1 VISPIRLLVSL
12 AIVAAAGSVQSE
24 TAPSPYAGQ
33 QARDIKSLSDS
44 DIKGLLEGSG
54 AGYAKAAELN
64 AYPGPAHVLEL
75 STQLHLDVSQEAATR
90 ELLAAHKARARSLGA
105 ELVRAEREPDE
116 IFSNRHADS
125 AAVDRATQRIGLLQ
139 AQLRAEHLKTHLS
152 QTALLSADQIRDYAV
167 LRGYAPAAR
176 GAAPGDAAP
185 PLTITNENP
194 FHELPSIHP
203 DLRRSVERLRGRCPW
218 R

>member
-1 VISPIRLLVSL
+1 VISPIRVLGAL

-24 TAPSPYAGQ
+24 TTPSPYAGQ

-75 STQLHLDVSQEAATR
+75 STQLHLDASQEAATR
-90 ELLAAHKARARSLGA
+90 ELLAAHQARARSLGA
-105 ELVRAEREPDE
+105 ELVMAERELDQL
-116 IFSNRHADS
+116 FANQHANS

-139 AQLRAEHLKTHLS
+139 ARLRAEHLKTHLS
-152 QTALLSADQIRDYAV
+152 QTALLSADQVRDYAV
-167 LRGYAPAAR
+167 LRGYAPATP
-176 GAAPGDAAP
+176 GAAPSDAAP
-185 PLTITNENP
+185 S
-194 FHELPSIHP
+194 HHHH
-203 DLRRSVERLRGRCPW
+203 
-218 R
+218 